1 MANIKHSLPPEAIL
15 NNEYHILMPI
25 GKGGFSIT
33 YLAERICDGMLVAI
47 KELYNSNYMNR
58 ITLGQTIYVRDNSC
72 LPQFERDKKKF
83 SYEWDVMKQ
92 FENCYGMVKPIDYF
106 EENNTVYIVM
116 EHLSGGSLKDN
127 VRTKGPYKVHL
138 LLKEIDQVLAFLS
151 EMHKQGFIHGDISP
165 DNLVMSQD
173 GHYKLIDFGGVRR
186 IGSSYGGDNILRK
199 EGYTAAEAFNSRA
212 VADAKVDIY
221 SLCAV
226 LYYSLTGTA
235 PEDSLERLLADG
247 LHPLSDQSPELDPL
261 IGDMIMKGL
270 SMNPADRWSKIE
282 ELQETIL
289 QFNRSEDDRKKELS
303 DINRDIIKR
312 KILISSCIMFSTA
325 FFIFVFF
332 LTHKELLLFHGKETQ
347 KIVFYFDKESTP
359 EKIDILQSNIEKKIK
374 HITGTDAYIVRK
386 SGDFIE
392 ATIQNK
398 SVEPY
403 NVPILLNKYFN
414 FSRCSIG
421 VKRNDAFF
429 EISEINNDN
438 VDFITDKGEAI
449 FITPSKSLLNAIE
462 EYEEK
467 DTTFILRIYTQDHSM
482 YIWDKHNI
490 PLGGE
495 TYDVVIEFDS
505 ISEVMVV
512 RNTVFDHDIEKDLF
526 IDCISQQ
533 SIPISSFNYSRQ
545 ISWESEQNSFGKN
558 QLNISQIKG
567 ETLLLDYMYDDTG
580 IGNRE
585 KATIKTRLDALEI
598 PYACGHDITSND
610 HFYLATSSANL
621 WEIEAALLFENIDA
635 GGAHSDLGYHS
646 VEGNWGSFYIKSPSG
661 IVLPFID
668 SETALTEKDGH
679 VNVKVTNPEKT
690 QDVVKRI
697 IQNGEDSVYLYIANR
712 PCFRASVSSVSLDGW
727 ISFDEIVLE
736 NCDEGLNDTKL
747 KHFVDYL
754 NTILDNYED
763 SDYFLV
769 CAQFLNSNGTVN
781 WNKDI
786 WNLQYC
792 EKYSLSPDKVIS
804 NPLVDQSLN
813 IIRDNTNPAIINVR
827 FNYDTPAKNKYPHP
841 YAIVRDVIPAIES
854 AIDISEVDF
863 TITQQGEYT
872 TFYYMNAYRDP
883 YTGKIQMEWD
893 INYWNY
899 NEDLS
904 DPDEH
909 HQVVISDNEKT
920 RDFLASDTFFTSN
933 YLNPALENKY
943 EKTILDNEDL
953 LIELYVKNT
962 LPGQGYQFAYH
973 VDNRTENDVSITI
986 EKIAINSVMAD
997 VSGFGGY
1004 IFGADSSGIYNGET
1018 FTEREL
1024 HFPVAQPFRNASID
1038 FKIESNGKQTHEHV
1052 EIPDNKHYSEWM
1064 NNVTIPL
1071 NARLIDETDKY
1082 ALYCQEINNES
1093 SVLGKEASF
1102 IIINKSDKILFFDF
1116 TRLDYD
1122 VGYDL
1127 VDNYSFISE
1136 PAEVLPR
1143 SALFYSFNY
1152 SSLWE
1157 GDISAYIIQLQ
1168 VSYLDNN
1175 GSLIVLADKKYRIDN

>member
-15 NNEYHILMPI
+15 NNEYRILMPI

-567 ETLLLDYMYDDTG
+567 ETLLLDYMYDDTS

-635 GGAHSDLGYHS
+635 GGPILIW
-646 VEGNWGSFYIKSPSG
+646 V
-661 IVLPFID
+661 
-668 SETALTEKDGH
+668 
-679 VNVKVTNPEKT
+679 
-690 QDVVKRI
+690 I
-697 IQNGEDSVYLYIANR
+697 IA
-712 PCFRASVSSVSLDGW
+712 
-727 ISFDEIVLE
+727 
-736 NCDEGLNDTKL
+736 
-747 KHFVDYL
+747 
-754 NTILDNYED
+754 
-763 SDYFLV
+763 
-769 CAQFLNSNGTVN
+769 
-781 WNKDI
+781 
-786 WNLQYC
+786 
-792 EKYSLSPDKVIS
+792 
-804 NPLVDQSLN
+804 
-813 IIRDNTNPAIINVR
+813 
-827 FNYDTPAKNKYPHP
+827 
-841 YAIVRDVIPAIES
+841 
-854 AIDISEVDF
+854 
-863 TITQQGEYT
+863 
-872 TFYYMNAYRDP
+872 
-883 YTGKIQMEWD
+883 
-893 INYWNY
+893 
-899 NEDLS
+899 
-904 DPDEH
+904 
-909 HQVVISDNEKT
+909 
-920 RDFLASDTFFTSN
+920 
-933 YLNPALENKY
+933 
-943 EKTILDNEDL
+943 
-953 LIELYVKNT
+953 
-962 LPGQGYQFAYH
+962 
-973 VDNRTENDVSITI
+973 
-986 EKIAINSVMAD
+986 
-997 VSGFGGY
+997 
-1004 IFGADSSGIYNGET
+1004 
-1018 FTEREL
+1018 
-1024 HFPVAQPFRNASID
+1024 
-1038 FKIESNGKQTHEHV
+1038 
-1052 EIPDNKHYSEWM
+1052 
-1064 NNVTIPL
+1064 
-1071 NARLIDETDKY
+1071 
-1082 ALYCQEINNES
+1082 
-1093 SVLGKEASF
+1093 
-1102 IIINKSDKILFFDF
+1102 
-1116 TRLDYD
+1116 
-1122 VGYDL
+1122 
-1127 VDNYSFISE
+1127 
-1136 PAEVLPR
+1136 
-1143 SALFYSFNY
+1143 
-1152 SSLWE
+1152 
-1157 GDISAYIIQLQ
+1157 
-1168 VSYLDNN
+1168 
-1175 GSLIVLADKKYRIDN
+1175 